1 MPSMNDFANDFV
13 TAINEDDTPFTYRW
27 GTRQLTLQ
35 PHTRTVLPYEHMVT
49 IAGDPFA
56 KVARGARLAEEKRL
70 RFRYDLGNTVNG
82 WENRPKLR
90 FFDQDENEY
99 MTVLADPSGETGIIG
114 PDGSHDPTD
123 PAQIEGVIAKM
134 QRQIHQLQQQLTTAE
149 AGVAAEARSDATSD
163 APTADAQARAAV
175 AQQRPAPTP
184 AVKTDG
190 PDRIPASA

>member
-1 MPSMNDFANDFV
+1 MNDFAQDFV

-70 RFRYDLGNTVNG
+70 RFRYDLGNTLGG
-82 WENRPKLR
+82 WEKRPKLR
-90 FFDQDENEY
+90 FFDQDENEF
-99 MTVLADPSGETGIIG
+99 MTVLVDPSGETGIVG
-114 PDGSHDPTD
+114 PNGQHDPTD

-134 QRQIHQLQQQLTTAE
+134 QRQIHQLMQQLSTAE
-149 AGVAAEARSDATSD
+149 AGQASEARSDATSD
-163 APTADAQARAAV
+163 TPTPDARAKA

-190 PDRIPASA
+190 PDRIPTSA